1 VRARCKSGVKRVTC
15 AGLESSTGLFNNAG
29 FSRPRSQG
37 ERGSSS
43 RDGEVQVKM
52 GPGQGTSDVLP
63 GDKYLHASPPREL
76 AHSREHLEALC
87 EDPIQ
92 QVVQSQ
98 HRVTFNL

>member
-1 VRARCKSGVKRVTC
+1 M
-15 AGLESSTGLFNNAG
+15 
-29 FSRPRSQG
+29 
-37 ERGSSS
+37 
-43 RDGEVQVKM
+43 KM